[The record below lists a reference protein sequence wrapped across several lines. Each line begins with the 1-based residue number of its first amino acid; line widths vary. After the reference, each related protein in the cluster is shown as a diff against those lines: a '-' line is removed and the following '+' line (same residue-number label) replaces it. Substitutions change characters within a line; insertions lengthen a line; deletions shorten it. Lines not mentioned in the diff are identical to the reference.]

1 MYMVVFLKQI
11 NKTPLNENKPDQIVD
26 VLKNHLKKKAHC
38 SVCSGAKKPVP
49 YKKPPY

>member
-1 MYMVVFLKQI
+1 M
-11 NKTPLNENKPDQIVD
+11 PLNDKDQETQKQDQIVD
-26 VLKNHLKKKAHC
+26 VLKTHLKKKAHC

>member
-1 MYMVVFLKQI
+1 MSLQ
-11 NKTPLNENKPDQIVD
+11 NNNQETQKPDQIVD
-26 VLKNHLKKKAHC
+26 VLKNHLKKPYC